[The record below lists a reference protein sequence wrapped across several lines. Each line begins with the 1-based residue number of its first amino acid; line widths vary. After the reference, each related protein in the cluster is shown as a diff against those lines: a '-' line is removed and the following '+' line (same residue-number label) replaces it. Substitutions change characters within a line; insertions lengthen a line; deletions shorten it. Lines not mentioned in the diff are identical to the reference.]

1 MSTNV
6 KPYISPDR
14 TVTSHDRIY
23 KDSRALHNKQV
34 HNKLKRFHTKDKHTN
49 KVTDTDFRLT
59 SYLLKFNSFCCSSRT
74 LSTSHW
80 ARAKTSGSVGSF
92 HSHPYLPVESGERM
106 GAVPLASWR
115 GLLPAPAKGLK
126 GWSRAAT
133 DGSLGAAARTLGA
146 KPT

>member
-1 MSTNV
+1 MVSV
-6 KPYISPDR
+6 YFDFLMPFGLILCVGADVSPY
-14 TVTSHDRIY
+14 
-23 KDSRALHNKQV
+23 Q
-34 HNKLKRFHTKDKHTN
+34 
-49 KVTDTDFRLT
+49 
-59 SYLLKFNSFCCSSRT
+59 
-74 LSTSHW
+74 LSLQMHIGL
-80 ARAKTSGSVGSF
+80 RAKTSGSIGSF